1 MNESTRDSRGE
12 EIGRRTADSPCSG
25 LYQRKLWQIGQLSI
39 AVEEPRSAVTRNQP
53 ITPSGRAG
61 EQVGGPYHGASRPL
75 SSPFLAE
82 HYLQCRPALLLLFVT
97 LAAPAAEAE
106 SSRPT
111 RRRDNVKN
119 GRESVPISRENQSAS
134 LSYPRNSRE
143 VSIQQRGRGPLHQKP
158 PAEPLH
164 AK

>member
-12 EIGRRTADSPCSG
+12 EIGRRTADRPTSG
-25 LYQRKLWQIGQLSI
+25 LDRRKPWQTGQLSI
-39 AVEEPRSAVTRNQP
+39 AVEELRSAVTRNQR

-97 LAAPAAEAE
+97 LAAPPE
-106 SSRPT
+106 
-111 RRRDNVKN
+111 RDDSMANNADIDDPEK
-119 GRESVPISRENQSAS
+119 GLAGDREELARITYF
-134 LSYPRNSRE
+134 LSNLLTPS
-143 VSIQQRGRGPLHQKP
+143 PLDLQ
-158 PAEPLH
+158 PLCF
-164 AK
+164 